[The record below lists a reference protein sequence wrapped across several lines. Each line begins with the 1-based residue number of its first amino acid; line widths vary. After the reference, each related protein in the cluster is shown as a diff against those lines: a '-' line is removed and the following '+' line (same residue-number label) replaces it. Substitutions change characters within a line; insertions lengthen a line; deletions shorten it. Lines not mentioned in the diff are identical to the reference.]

1 MKLLITGAAGQLG
14 HAFAA
19 ELSAQT
25 TFTFC
30 AFSRADLDIT
40 SAEHV
45 NAVIVREQPDVVINT
60 AAYTHRSIWQKRSRI
75 APIWLM
81 KPAPPT
87 SPKPAVATTSR

>member
-45 NAVIVREQPDVVINT
+45 NAVIVRT
-60 AAYTHRSIWQKRSRI
+60 A
-75 APIWLM
+75 
-81 KPAPPT
+81 
-87 SPKPAVATTSR
+87 